1 MKDTLSAVLVYRVVG
16 RRETEEEA
24 LENIKDAIKADLN
37 TVIQSCLDPVEEL
50 TENSECRYVKVGEL
64 CVSFQASIISEL

>member
-1 MKDTLSAVLVYRVVG
+1 MKDTLSAVLVYWVVG

-24 LENIKDAIKADLN
+24 LENIKDAIKAYLD

-64 CVSFQASIISEL
+64 CVRFQASIISEL